1 MGAHFGLTPKKYQ
14 SGETDV
20 TGGVSKVGDAM
31 VRTVLYEAANVLLSR
46 TTRFS
51 TLKRWALVLNLKDAA
66 ALLDET
72 LQEESQTDEDLTS
85 IADTAVNAEAL
96 SSAA

>member
-1 MGAHFGLTPKKYQ
+1 MITRHGTP
-14 SGETDV
+14 
-20 TGGVSKVGDAM
+20 
-31 VRTVLYEAANVLLSR
+31 
-46 TTRFS
+46 
-51 TLKRWALVLNLKDAA
+51 KRWALVLNLKDAA